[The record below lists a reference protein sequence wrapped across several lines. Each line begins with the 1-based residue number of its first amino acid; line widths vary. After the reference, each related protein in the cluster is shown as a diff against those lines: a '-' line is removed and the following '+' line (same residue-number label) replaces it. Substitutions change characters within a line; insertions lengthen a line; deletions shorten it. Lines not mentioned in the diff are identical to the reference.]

1 MKCSIASLLTI
12 DASPISTEI
21 GYGKDLFGAI
31 EATSNLVTKGDVKG
45 FMQNATN
52 NLINYGRDVT
62 KLADKLR
69 NLDINYWEYDYRREA
84 E

>member
-1 MKCSIASLLTI
+1 
-12 DASPISTEI
+12 
-21 GYGKDLFGAI
+21 
-31 EATSNLVTKGDVKG
+31 
-45 FMQNATN
+45 MQNATN